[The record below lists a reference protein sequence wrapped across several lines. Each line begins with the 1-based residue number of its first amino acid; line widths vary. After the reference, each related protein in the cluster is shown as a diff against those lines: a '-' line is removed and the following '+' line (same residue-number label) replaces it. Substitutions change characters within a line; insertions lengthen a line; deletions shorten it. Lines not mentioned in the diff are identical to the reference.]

1 MIQEAA
7 KYAVGKNNTMSE
19 SLAPGLL
26 SSENPVRLLFL
37 ENESQDVELCMAELK
52 RAGLRAT
59 VDVVEAREQFTQIVQ
74 ANQYDLILA
83 DYRLHQWTG
92 TEALLLLRQY
102 GITVPLIIVTGM
114 LGEESSAECLR
125 LGAADLILKDHL
137 ARLPVAV
144 FRTLREESLRREA
157 LRAKEELAQTNEKL
171 LARVN
176 DLNRMSEE
184 SSMIREMGDLLQT
197 CLSISETCQIIR
209 QAMEKLFPGESG
221 ALCLLNE
228 SRTLLDAAAVWGEF
242 QPADGVFAPE
252 DCWAL
257 RRGRA
262 HFSEDRPTALRCP
275 HLSRSSHS
283 GLLCVPL
290 MAQGESLGL
299 LHLRAAGAPPAGTA
313 QRDPQARQLLAE
325 RAAERIALALVN
337 LKLRESLRWQSI
349 RDPLTGLFNR
359 RYLEESLDR
368 EIRRAIRN
376 RRPLCIL
383 MIDLD
388 HFKNFNDTYGHE
400 AGDTLL
406 AAVGGLLQSR
416 IRVEDIA
423 CRYGGEEFAL
433 ILPDAHQEFVLKRA
447 EDLRE
452 EAKQL
457 HVHYRGKPLEKIT
470 LSLGLS
476 SYPEHGNSA
485 SELLRIADAAL
496 YRAKSG
502 GRDRLVV
509 ADLGESNVGS
519 QMIFAG
525 KPLGRRG
532 M

>member
-1 MIQEAA
+1 MAD
-7 KYAVGKNNTMSE
+7 
-19 SLAPGLL
+19 SLTQGLL

-37 ENESQDVELCMAELK
+37 ENDSQDVELCLAELK

-59 VDVVEAREQFTQIVQ
+59 VDVVEAREQFIQMVQ
-74 ANQYDLILA
+74 ANKYDLILA
-83 DYRLHQWTG
+83 DYRLQQWTG
-92 TEALLLLRQY
+92 TEALLLLQQY
-102 GITVPLIIVTGM
+102 GITVPFIIVTGM

-125 LGAADLILKDHL
+125 LGAADLVLKDHL

-144 FRTLREESLRREA
+144 FRTLREEALRQET
-157 LRAKEELAQTNEKL
+157 LRAKEELAQANEKL
-171 LARVN
+171 LARVSE
-176 DLNRMSEE
+176 LHRMGEE

-197 CLSISETCQIIR
+197 CVSVAETCQIIR
-209 QAMEKLFPGESG
+209 QAMEKLFPGEAG
-221 ALCLLNE
+221 VLCLLNE
-228 SRTLLDAAAVWGEF
+228 SRTLLEAAAVWGEF
-242 QPADGVFAPE
+242 QPAEGVFAPE

-262 HFSEDRPTALRCP
+262 HFSEDCPTAVRCP
-275 HLSRSSHS
+275 HLSRSTHR

-290 MAQGESLGL
+290 LAQGASLGL
-299 LHLRAAGAPPAGTA
+299 LHMRAPEAAPAGTVA
-313 QRDPQARQLLAE
+313 RDPQARQMLAE

-359 RYLEESLDR
+359 RYLEESLER
-368 EIRRAIRN
+368 EVRRAIRG

-388 HFKNFNDTYGHE
+388 HFKSFNDSYGHE

-416 IRVEDIA
+416 TRVEDIA

-433 ILPDAHQEFVLKRA
+433 ILPDAAVEFVLKRA
-447 EDLRE
+447 QDLRE

-496 YRAKSG
+496 YHAKSG
-502 GRDRLVV
+502 GRDRVVV
-509 ADLGESNVGS
+509 ADLVESNVGS
-519 QMIFAG
+519 QLIYAG

-532 M
+532 T